1 VSGEVARFQE
11 PRTKF
16 QEENQEPNFK
26 KVFGDWFFGIWF
38 LVLPEGWDLV
48 LGIWSFRLWLHAN
61 TIRIVLASASA
72 CVAERSFA
80 MIVARAWMV

>member
-26 KVFGDWFFGIWF
+26 KVFGDWFFGIGSWF
-38 LVLPEGWDLV
+38 FLKV
-48 LGIWSFRLWLHAN
+48 GIWFFGIWFFDYGFMQIPSGSSWRRRLHA
-61 TIRIVLASASA
+61 LPSGHLQ
-72 CVAERSFA
+72 
-80 MIVARAWMV
+80 